1 MRRWLPY
8 PLLSLSIFIMWLL
21 LNQSLAASHLVVAV
35 VLALGGGLM
44 VVPLE
49 PPKARLRH
57 PRAMVKLALLVL
69 QDIVRSNIAVARII
83 TDPRRLPGEVSGF
96 VRIPL
101 DMRDPYGLAVLA
113 FIITATPGTLW
124 VDYDSPTGVLTIH
137 VLDLI
142 DENAW
147 IETIKRRYE
156 RLLREIFE

>member
-8 PLLSLSIFIMWLL
+8 PLLSLSIFTMWLL

-35 VLALGGGLM
+35 ALALGGGLM
-44 VVPLE
+44 LVALE
-49 PPKARLRH
+49 PPKARLRR
-57 PRAMVKLALLVL
+57 PRALVKLALLVL

-83 TDPRRLPGEVSGF
+83 TGPRRLPGEVSGF

-101 DMRDPYGLAVLA
+101 DMRDPYGMALLAL
-113 FIITATPGTLW
+113 IITATPGTLW
-124 VDYDSPTGVLTIH
+124 VDYDSPAGILTIH

-156 RLLREIFE
+156 HLLREIFE